1 MSNNRLNNN
10 EYKSLNETV
19 QRMNEQEDGGASPS
33 ELFQA
38 IQDYT
43 TSMADLAGKPGA
55 LVPPVTPDPVY
66 TNKILQRFL
75 SDCMVDN
82 PWYACM
88 AKWDNLGMY
97 DPVGIDHTDGT
108 PWH

>member
-1 MSNNRLNNN
+1 MSNFKQHLRQA
-10 EYKSLNETV
+10 LNE
-19 QRMNEQEDGGASPS
+19 QGGGDASPL
-33 ELFQA
+33 ELISA
-38 IQDYT
+38 LADYT
-43 TSMADLAGKPGA
+43 NAMTIDAGKPGS